1 VQKKLF
7 GNQENKKML
16 NKLVQIGFT
25 KKPHGLK
32 GELKLHVED
41 KYLED
46 LMNADVVVLQIKGKP
61 TPFFVEDIRIGNA
74 IIGKFED
81 VDTPEVALSIAN
93 KELSLREE
101 DIIPD
106 DEREV
111 EVEGMRY
118 DRCIGYT
125 IIDGENVIGQ
135 IIEVLE
141 YPQQEMAVVEY
152 DNREVLIPLNT
163 AFIVKQN
170 DKEKTFIMD
179 LPDGILEL

>member
-1 VQKKLF
+1 
-7 GNQENKKML
+7 ML
-16 NKLVQIGFT
+16 GKLVQIGFT

-32 GELKLHVED
+32 GELKLHIED

-46 LMNADVVVLQIKGKP
+46 LMEADVVVLQIKGKP
-61 TPFFVEDIRIGNA
+61 TPFFVEDIRMGNA

-81 VDTPEVALSIAN
+81 VDTPEAALSIAN

-106 DEREV
+106 DLREI

-125 IIDGENVIGQ
+125 IFDGDNEIGQ
-135 IIEVLE
+135 ILEVLE
-141 YPQQEMAVVEY
+141 YPQQEMAVIEY
-152 DNREVLIPLNT
+152 EGREVLIPLNT
-163 AFIVKQN
+163 AFIVKQD
-170 DKEKTFIMD
+170 DKAKKFMMD
-179 LPDGILEL
+179 LPDGLLEL